1 MGHGVPDRLE
11 RRLGLADAVVIGLGS
26 MLGAGVF
33 AAVGPAAGAAG
44 SWLLAGLVLA
54 GLVAYAN
61 ASSSAAL
68 AAVYPESG
76 GAYVYGRRR
85 LGPFWGFLA
94 GWAFVAGKLASC
106 AAMAL
111 TFGSYV
117 APGLARPV
125 ALGGL
130 AAVTVANY
138 LGVARTAAATR
149 VVVAVVLAA
158 LAAAVAGM
166 LLGGRA
172 DLGNLTSAG
181 AWPGGHGVLQ
191 AAGLLFFA
199 FAGYARVATLGEEVA
214 DPARTIPRAVP
225 LAPGIVLVVYAVVA
239 AAALLA
245 VGPAAL
251 AASAAP
257 LADAVAAG
265 RLAGLEPVV
274 RVGAAVASLGVLLSL
289 QAGGL
294 LFFAFAGY
302 ARVATLGEEVVDPAR
317 TIPRAV
323 RLALGIVLAIYAVVC
338 AAALLAVGPA
348 ALAAAAAPLADAVA
362 AGRLA
367 GLEPVVRVGAA
378 VASLGVLLS
387 LQAGLSRTG
396 FAMASN
402 RDLPGVLAAVH
413 PRYRVPHRAELA
425 VAGLVAVALVAVD
438 LRGAI
443 GFSSTLVLV
452 YYAVANAAAWT
463 LGPAGGRWPRW
474 RAGAGLAGCLLLAAS
489 LPVTSV
495 LAGAAVLGLGSAVW
509 AVRPARDQPL

>member
-1 MGHGVPDRLE
+1 MRGNLPGGGSGPDRLE
-11 RRLGLADAVVIGLGS
+11 RRLGVADAVVIGLGS

-54 GLVAYAN
+54 GAVAYAN

-76 GAYVYGRRR
+76 GTYVYGRRR
-85 LGPFWGFLA
+85 LGAFWGFLA
-94 GWAFVAGKLASC
+94 GWAFLAGKLASC

-111 TFGSYV
+111 TLGSYV
-117 APGLARPV
+117 APGMARPV
-125 ALGGL
+125 ALAGL

-138 LGVARTAAATR
+138 LGVDRTVAATR
-149 VVVAVVLAA
+149 VVVGVVLAA

-166 LLGGRA
+166 LLGGQA
-172 DLGNLTSAG
+172 DLANLTTRAGGGAG
-181 AWPGGHGVLQ
+181 AYGVLQ

-225 LAPGIVLVVYAVVA
+225 LA
-239 AAALLA
+239 
-245 VGPAAL
+245 
-251 AASAAP
+251 
-257 LADAVAAG
+257 
-265 RLAGLEPVV
+265 
-274 RVGAAVASLGVLLSL
+274 
-289 QAGGL
+289 
-294 LFFAFAGY
+294 
-302 ARVATLGEEVVDPAR
+302 
-317 TIPRAV
+317 
-323 RLALGIVLAIYAVVC
+323 LGIVLAVYAVVC
-338 AAALLAVGPA
+338 AAALLAAGPA
-348 ALAAAAAPLADAVA
+348 ALATSPAPLAEAVG
-362 AGRLA
+362 AGGLA

-396 FAMASN
+396 FAMAAN
-402 RDLPGVLAAVH
+402 HDLPAALAAVH

-425 VAGLVAVALVAVD
+425 VAALVALALLAVD

-452 YYAVANAAAWT
+452 YYAVTNAAAWT
-463 LGPAGGRWPRW
+463 LESSERRQRRRW
-474 RAGAGLAGCLLLAAS
+474 RAGAGLAGCLVLAVS
-489 LPVTSV
+489 LPATSV
-495 LAGAAVLGLGSAVW
+495 LAGAVVLGVGAAVW
-509 AVRPARDQPL
+509 AVLAGSRRGSGGSGTLPPG

>member
-1 MGHGVPDRLE
+1 MPDRLD
-11 RRLGLADAVVIGLGS
+11 RRLGVGDAVVVGLGA

-44 SWLLAGLVLA
+44 SWLLAGLVVA
-54 GLVAYAN
+54 GAVAYAN

-94 GWAFVAGKLASC
+94 GWAFLAGKLASC

-111 TFGSYV
+111 TLGSYV
-117 APGLARPV
+117 APGMARPV
-125 ALGGL
+125 ALAGL

-138 LGVARTAAATR
+138 LGVARTVAATR

-166 LLGGRA
+166 LLGGQA
-172 DLGNLTSAG
+172 DPAHLAG
-181 AWPGGHGVLQ
+181 PAPGPHGVLQ

-199 FAGYARVATLGEEVA
+199 FAGYARIATLGEEVA

-225 LAPGIVLVVYAVVA
+225 LALGIVLAVYAVVA

-251 AASAAP
+251 ARSAAP
-257 LADAVAAG
+257 LAEAVGAG
-265 RLAGLEPVV
+265 RLA
-274 RVGAAVASLGVLLSL
+274 A
-289 QAGGL
+289 
-294 LFFAFAGY
+294 
-302 ARVATLGEEVVDPAR
+302 
-317 TIPRAV
+317 
-323 RLALGIVLAIYAVVC
+323 
-338 AAALLAVGPA
+338 
-348 ALAAAAAPLADAVA
+348 
-362 AGRLA
+362 
-367 GLEPVVRVGAA
+367 LEPVVRVGAA

-396 FAMASN
+396 FAMAAN
-402 RDLPGVLAAVH
+402 RDLPSALAAVH

-425 VAGLVAVALVAVD
+425 VAVLVAVALLAVD

-463 LGPAGGRWPRW
+463 LGPDQRRWPRW
-474 RAGAGLAGCLLLAAS
+474 VAGAGLAGCLLLAAS
-489 LPVTSV
+489 LPAASV
-495 LAGAAVLGLGSAVW
+495 LAGAAVLAAGAAAWVVLAGARHGSGGSGTL
-509 AVRPARDQPL
+509 PPG

>member
-1 MGHGVPDRLE
+1 MADRLE
-11 RRLGLADAVVIGLGS
+11 RRLGLTDAVVIGLGA

-33 AAVGPAAGAAG
+33 SAVGPAAGAAG
-44 SWLLAGLVLA
+44 SWLLAGLGLA
-54 GLVAYAN
+54 GVVAYVN

-111 TFGSYV
+111 TLGGYV

-125 ALGGL
+125 ALAGL

-138 LGVARTAAATR
+138 LGVDRTVAATR
-149 VVVAVVLAA
+149 VVVGVVLAA

-166 LLGGRA
+166 LLGGQA
-172 DLGNLTSAG
+172 DPANLAGSGPGAG
-181 AWPGGHGVLQ
+181 AYGVLQ

-225 LAPGIVLVVYAVVA
+225 LALGIVLAVYAVVCA
-239 AAALLA
+239 PALLA
-245 VGPAAL
+245 AGPAAL
-251 AASAAP
+251 ASSPAP
-257 LADAVAAG
+257 LADAVG
-265 RLAGLEPVV
+265 
-274 RVGAAVASLGVLLSL
+274 
-289 QAGGL
+289 
-294 LFFAFAGY
+294 
-302 ARVATLGEEVVDPAR
+302 
-317 TIPRAV
+317 
-323 RLALGIVLAIYAVVC
+323 
-338 AAALLAVGPA
+338 
-348 ALAAAAAPLADAVA
+348 

-396 FAMASN
+396 FAMAAN
-402 RDLPGVLAAVH
+402 HDLPAALAAVH

-425 VAGLVAVALVAVD
+425 VAALVAVALLAVD

-452 YYAVANAAAWT
+452 YYALANAAAWT
-463 LGPAGGRWPRW
+463 LGPTGRRW

-489 LPVTSV
+489 LPAKSV
-495 LAGAAVLGLGSAVW
+495 LAGVAVLGAGAAAW
-509 AVRPARDQPL
+509 AVRAARPSR

>member
-1 MGHGVPDRLE
+1 MPDRLE

-44 SWLLAGLVLA
+44 SWLLAGLVVA

-61 ASSSAAL
+61 AASSAAL

-76 GAYVYGRRR
+76 GAYAYGRHR

-138 LGVARTAAATR
+138 LGVAKTAAATR

-172 DLGNLTSAG
+172 DPGNLTAAA

-225 LAPGIVLVVYAVVA
+225 LALGIVLAVYAVVA

-265 RLAGLEPVV
+265 RLAALEPVV
-274 RVGAAVASLGVLLSL
+274 RL
-289 QAGGL
+289 
-294 LFFAFAGY
+294 
-302 ARVATLGEEVVDPAR
+302 
-317 TIPRAV
+317 
-323 RLALGIVLAIYAVVC
+323 
-338 AAALLAVGPA
+338 
-348 ALAAAAAPLADAVA
+348 
-362 AGRLA
+362 
-367 GLEPVVRVGAA
+367 GAA

-396 FAMASN
+396 FAMAAN
-402 RDLPGVLAAVH
+402 RDLPHALAAVH

-425 VAGLVAVALVAVD
+425 VAGLVAAALLAVD

-452 YYAVANAAAWT
+452 YYALANAAAWT
-463 LGPAGGRWPRW
+463 LGPGGRRWPRW
-474 RAGAGLAGCLLLAAS
+474 RAEAGVAGCLLLAAS
-489 LPVTSV
+489 LPVASV
-495 LAGAAVLGLGSAVW
+495 LAGAAVLGVGAVGW
-509 AVRPARDQPL
+509 AVRRRRAQPL

>member
-1 MGHGVPDRLE
+1 MRGNPGWEGSDMLGNPPGSGPGPDRLD
-11 RRLGLADAVVIGLGS
+11 RRLGLTDAVVVGLGS

-44 SWLLAGLVLA
+44 SWLLVGLVLA
-54 GLVAYAN
+54 GMVAYAN
-61 ASSSAAL
+61 ATSSAAL
-68 AAVYPESG
+68 AAVQPESG
-76 GAYVYGRRR
+76 GAYAYGRRR
-85 LGPFWGFLA
+85 LGPFWGFMA
-94 GWAFVAGKLASC
+94 GWAFLAGKLASC

-111 TFGSYV
+111 TLGGYL

-138 LGVARTAAATR
+138 LGVAKTAAATR

-158 LAAAVAGM
+158 LATAVAGM
-166 LLGGRA
+166 LLGGQA
-172 DLGNLTSAG
+172 DPANLTG
-181 AWPGGHGVLQ
+181 PGPGVYGVLQ
-191 AAGLLFFA
+191 AA
-199 FAGYARVATLGEEVA
+199 
-214 DPARTIPRAVP
+214 
-225 LAPGIVLVVYAVVA
+225 
-239 AAALLA
+239 
-245 VGPAAL
+245 
-251 AASAAP
+251 
-257 LADAVAAG
+257 
-265 RLAGLEPVV
+265 
-274 RVGAAVASLGVLLSL
+274 
-289 QAGGL
+289 GL

-323 RLALGIVLAIYAVVC
+323 PLALGVALAVYAVVC
-338 AAALLAVGPA
+338 VAALLAVGPA

-367 GLEPVVRVGAA
+367 GLEPVVRLGAA

-396 FAMASN
+396 FAMAAN
-402 RDLPGVLAAVH
+402 RDLPGALAAVH

-425 VAGLVAVALVAVD
+425 VAGLVAVAVLAVD

-463 LGPAGGRWPRW
+463 LGPGERRWPRW
-474 RAGAGLAGCLLLAAS
+474 LAGAGLAGCLLLAAS
-489 LPVTSV
+489 LPVSSV
-495 LAGAAVLGLGSAVW
+495 LAGAAVLGVGAAVW
-509 AVRPARDQPL
+509 VVRRSRRQPS

>member
-1 MGHGVPDRLE
+1 MASPPRNEPARDRLD
-11 RRLGLADAVVIGLGS
+11 RRLGLTDAVVVGLGA

-61 ASSSAAL
+61 ATSSAAL
-68 AAVYPESG
+68 AAVHPESG
-76 GAYVYGRRR
+76 GAYAYGRRR
-85 LGPFWGFLA
+85 LGPFWGFMA
-94 GWAFVAGKLASC
+94 GWAFLAGKLASC

-111 TFGSYV
+111 TLGGYL

-130 AAVTVANY
+130 VAVTVANY
-138 LGVARTAAATR
+138 LGVAKTAAATR
-149 VVVAVVLAA
+149 VVVAVVLAV
-158 LAAAVAGM
+158 LATAVAGM
-166 LLGGRA
+166 LLGGQA
-172 DLGNLTSAG
+172 DPANLAG
-181 AWPGGHGVLQ
+181 PGPGPGVYGVLQ
-191 AAGLLFFA
+191 AA
-199 FAGYARVATLGEEVA
+199 
-214 DPARTIPRAVP
+214 
-225 LAPGIVLVVYAVVA
+225 
-239 AAALLA
+239 
-245 VGPAAL
+245 
-251 AASAAP
+251 
-257 LADAVAAG
+257 
-265 RLAGLEPVV
+265 
-274 RVGAAVASLGVLLSL
+274 
-289 QAGGL
+289 GL

-323 RLALGIVLAIYAVVC
+323 PLALGIALAVYAVVC

-348 ALAAAAAPLADAVA
+348 ALAEAAAPLADAVA

-367 GLEPVVRVGAA
+367 GLEPVVRLGAA

-396 FAMASN
+396 FAMAAN
-402 RDLPGVLAAVH
+402 GDLPGALAAVH

-425 VAGLVAVALVAVD
+425 VAGLVAVAVLAVD

-463 LGPAGGRWPRW
+463 LRPAERRWPRW
-474 RAGAGLAGCLLLAAS
+474 LAAAGLAGCLLLAAS
-489 LPVTSV
+489 LPASSV
-495 LAGAAVLGLGSAVW
+495 LAGAAVLGIGAAVW
-509 AVRPARDQPL
+509 VVRRTRRQPS

>member
-1 MGHGVPDRLE
+1 MGGFGMGDRLE
-11 RRLGLADAVVIGLGS
+11 RRLGLSDAVVIGLGA

-44 SWLLAGLVLA
+44 SWLLVGLGLA
-54 GLVAYAN
+54 GMVAYAN

-94 GWAFVAGKLASC
+94 GWAFLAGKLASC

-111 TFGSYV
+111 TLGGYV

-166 LLGGRA
+166 LFGGQA
-172 DLGNLTSAG
+172 DLGNLRS
-181 AWPGGHGVLQ
+181 PGSGPGWYGVLQ
-191 AAGLLFFA
+191 AGGLLFFA

-214 DPARTIPRAVP
+214 EPARTIPRAVR
-225 LAPGIVLVVYAVVA
+225 LALGIVLAVYALVC

-289 QAGGL
+289 QAG
-294 LFFAFAGY
+294 
-302 ARVATLGEEVVDPAR
+302 
-317 TIPRAV
+317 
-323 RLALGIVLAIYAVVC
+323 
-338 AAALLAVGPA
+338 
-348 ALAAAAAPLADAVA
+348 
-362 AGRLA
+362 
-367 GLEPVVRVGAA
+367 
-378 VASLGVLLS
+378 
-387 LQAGLSRTG
+387 LSRTG
-396 FAMASN
+396 FAMAAN
-402 RDLPGVLAAVH
+402 HDLPGVLAAVH

-425 VAGLVAVALVAVD
+425 VAGLVAVAVLAVD

-463 LGPAGGRWPRW
+463 LGQGRRRWPRW

-495 LAGAAVLGLGSAVW
+495 LAGVAVLGMGTILW
-509 AVRPARDQPL
+509 TVRPARDQPL

>member
-1 MGHGVPDRLE
+1 MTDRLE
-11 RRLGLADAVVIGLGS
+11 RRLGLTDAVVIGLGA

-33 AAVGPAAGAAG
+33 SAVGPAAGAAG
-44 SWLLAGLVLA
+44 SWLLAGLGLA
-54 GLVAYAN
+54 GAVAYAN

-94 GWAFVAGKLASC
+94 GWAFLAGKLASC

-111 TFGSYV
+111 TLGGYV

-125 ALGGL
+125 ALAGL

-138 LGVARTAAATR
+138 LGVARTAGATR

-158 LAAAVAGM
+158 LAVAVAGM
-166 LLGGRA
+166 LFGGRA
-172 DLGNLTSAG
+172 DPGNLAS
-181 AWPGGHGVLQ
+181 PGSGPGWHGVLQ
-191 AAGLLFFA
+191 AGGLLFFA
-199 FAGYARVATLGEEVA
+199 FAGYARVATLGEEVT
-214 DPARTIPRAVP
+214 DPARTIPRAVS
-225 LAPGIVLVVYAVVA
+225 LALGIVLAVYVVVC
-239 AAALLA
+239 AAALFV

-274 RVGAAVASLGVLLSL
+274 RA
-289 QAGGL
+289 
-294 LFFAFAGY
+294 
-302 ARVATLGEEVVDPAR
+302 
-317 TIPRAV
+317 
-323 RLALGIVLAIYAVVC
+323 
-338 AAALLAVGPA
+338 
-348 ALAAAAAPLADAVA
+348 
-362 AGRLA
+362 
-367 GLEPVVRVGAA
+367 GAA

-396 FAMASN
+396 FAMAAN
-402 RDLPGVLAAVH
+402 HDLPGALAAVH

-425 VAGLVAVALVAVD
+425 VAGLVAVALLAVD

-463 LGPAGGRWPRW
+463 LGPTGRRWPRW

-495 LAGAAVLGLGSAVW
+495 LAGAAVLGAGATLW
-509 AVRPARDQPL
+509 AVRAARAQPL

>member
-1 MGHGVPDRLE
+1 MPENLPGGNPGPGEEPGPGGGPGSGGNPGPARDPQPERDPGPGGNPGPEGDPGPGSDPGLGGGRLD
-11 RRLGLADAVVIGLGS
+11 RRLGLGDAVVIGLGA

-54 GLVAYAN
+54 GAVAYAN

-85 LGPFWGFLA
+85 LGRFWGFLA
-94 GWAFVAGKLASC
+94 GWAFLAGKLASC

-111 TFGSYV
+111 TLGGYL

-125 ALGGL
+125 ALAGL
-130 AAVTVANY
+130 AVVTVANY
-138 LGVARTAAATR
+138 LGVAKTVAATR
-149 VVVAVVLAA
+149 VLVAVVLAA

-172 DLGNLTSAG
+172 DLANLAG
-181 AWPGGHGVLQ
+181 PEPGVLGVLR

-225 LAPGIVLVVYAVVA
+225 LALGIVLAVYALVCA
-239 AAALLA
+239 TALLA

-251 AASAAP
+251 AAMDAP
-257 LADAVAAG
+257 LAGAVAAG
-265 RLAGLEPVV
+265 RLAGLEPLV
-274 RVGAAVASLGVLLSL
+274 RA
-289 QAGGL
+289 
-294 LFFAFAGY
+294 
-302 ARVATLGEEVVDPAR
+302 
-317 TIPRAV
+317 
-323 RLALGIVLAIYAVVC
+323 
-338 AAALLAVGPA
+338 
-348 ALAAAAAPLADAVA
+348 
-362 AGRLA
+362 
-367 GLEPVVRVGAA
+367 GAA

-387 LQAGLSRTG
+387 LQAGLSRTV
-396 FAMASN
+396 FAMAAN
-402 RDLPGVLAAVH
+402 RDLPGALAAVH

-425 VAGLVAVALVAVD
+425 VAALVAAAVLAVD

-443 GFSSTLVLV
+443 GFSSVLVLV
-452 YYAVANAAAWT
+452 YYTVANAAAWT
-463 LGPAGGRWPRW
+463 LAPAERRRPRW
-474 RAGAGLAGCLLLAAS
+474 LAGAGVAGCLVLAAS

-495 LAGAAVLGLGSAVW
+495 LAGAAVLGAGAAVW
-509 AVRPARDQPL
+509 AVRSARAQLS